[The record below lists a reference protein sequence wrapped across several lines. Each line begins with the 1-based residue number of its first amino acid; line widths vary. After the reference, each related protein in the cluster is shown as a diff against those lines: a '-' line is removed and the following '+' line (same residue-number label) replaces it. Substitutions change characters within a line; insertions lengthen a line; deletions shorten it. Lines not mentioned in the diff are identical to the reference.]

1 MKENIILIGFMGCG
15 KTSVGKQLAQKLS
28 YEFLDTDEEIEKRQ
42 KMTISKIF
50 AEKGEEYFR
59 ELETQVLEE
68 MLPTVKQTV
77 ISTGG
82 GLPLRE
88 KNAKILKDLGVV
100 IYLKAT
106 KETTLERVYMDRS
119 RPILAGDNLE
129 ERIDNLLKTRAPS
142 YEAAAHTEV
151 VTDHRTYSSI
161 ITDILEFIRK

>member
-161 ITDILEFIRK
+161 ITDILEFVGK